1 MFQNSSATLDFG
13 GRENDYEAKLQLAPV
28 VDLVLFLIWFYLL
41 VGHFVV
47 SQKDADVELPVMASP
62 AASKELPA
70 EVVINLR
77 ADDKVIIAG
86 KEYAGAALIAAI
98 RQEMTKAQAGGQ
110 GLRVVVRAD
119 RRQSF
124 AKLDEV
130 LRYCRVAGVR
140 QIVFRAEEGG
150 SL

>member
-1 MFQNSSATLDFG
+1 MLDNASATLNFG
-13 GRENDYEAKLQLAPV
+13 GQENAFEAKLQLAPV

-47 SQKDADVELPVMASP
+47 SQKDPDVELPAMASL
-62 AASKELPA
+62 AASHELPA

-77 ADDKVIIAG
+77 ADDKVTIAG
-86 KEYAGAALIAAI
+86 REYAGAALVQAI
-98 RQEMTKAQAGGQ
+98 RNELAKAQAEGQ

-124 AKLDEV
+124 ARLDEV